1 MPFQRG
7 FLLIFLVLMFAGG
20 VAAKAK
26 HPPKS
31 NAPASGYLSA
41 LATANRFLH
50 AWQSED
56 HEAGLLL
63 VSDDAKQRTS
73 EERFE
78 KFFTPSGDVQ
88 RGFQIG
94 QGTKMKTG
102 RYSFPV
108 KLYERSAGASRVRTS
123 QLLVVNSGG
132 DEWVV
137 DKLP

>member
-1 MPFQRG
+1 M
-7 FLLIFLVLMFAGG
+7 AGSLEAKTKRPTKPAN
-20 VAAKAK
+20 AAD
-26 HPPKS
+26 P
-31 NAPASGYLSA
+31 GYVSA

-78 KFFTPSGDVQ
+78 KFFQPGSNVQ
-88 RGFQIG
+88 RAFQIG
-94 QGTKMKTG
+94 PGTKVRTG

-108 KLYERSAGASRVRTS
+108 KLYERIAGASLVRTS

-137 DKLP
+137 DRLP

>member
-1 MPFQRG
+1 MG
-7 FLLIFLVLMFAGG
+7 L
-20 VAAKAK
+20 AAKSKRPTKTA
-26 HPPKS
+26 
-31 NAPASGYLSA
+31 NTAEAGYASA
-41 LATANRFLH
+41 LATADRFLH

-63 VSDDAKQRTS
+63 VSDDAKSRTS

-78 KFFTPSGDVQ
+78 KFFTPGGPLQ
-88 RGFQIG
+88 RSFQVG
-94 QGTKMKTG
+94 EGAKLRAG

-108 KLYERSAGASRVRTS
+108 KLYERSAGAPRVRSS

-137 DKLP
+137 DRLP